1 MAIISEQI
9 SGSTITV
16 GINSSNLKSATYETE
31 VKTLSVTFKNGS
43 IYEYYD
49 VPWEIFTKLRMAESQ
64 GKFMNQHVNKTFKY
78 KKVT

>member
-16 GINSSNLKSATYETE
+16 VINSSNLNFASYQTE
-31 VKTLSVTFKNGS
+31 SKTLAVTFKNGS
-43 IYEYYD
+43 IYEYYE
-49 VPWEIFTKLRMAESQ
+49 VPWEIFTKLRMSDSQ
-64 GKFMNQHVNKTFKY
+64 GKFLNTNVNKKYKY